1 MKDRKRPETL
11 FRLLLPGEI
20 PVVHALWRE
29 AGLSFCSS
37 GRDTVERMTKEIE
50 AGSAF
55 MVGAF
60 EEGEMAGV
68 ILGTDDG
75 RKGWINR
82 LAVKPSHRGRG
93 MGRQLIARCENV
105 LKERGRGII
114 CCLIEDWNASSLSL
128 FRSEGYDLR
137 KDIYYLRKVTGGDGW

>member
-11 FRLLLPGEI
+11 FRLLLPREI
-20 PVVHALWRE
+20 PAVHSLWRE
-29 AGLSFCSS
+29 AGLSFCPS
-37 GRDTVERMTKEIE
+37 GRDTVERMTTEIE

-82 LAVKPSHRGRG
+82 PAVKPAHR
-93 MGRQLIARCENV
+93 
-105 LKERGRGII
+105 
-114 CCLIEDWNASSLSL
+114 D
-128 FRSEGYDLR
+128 R
-137 KDIYYLRKVTGGDGW
+137 KSVV